1 MHHQTKCRESRE
13 KKCQAEGVPRTD
25 AVNGRDSQAV
35 RRRSYRLSLFFIAF
49 HSFRNFHR
57 PACPGSI
64 GMIYSFTFIHRLV
77 CDSGPFLFPSCNE
90 CHMGHGASN
99 AGQPVSISAQQRL
112 QRKLCFP
119 CPPSEQAPNDTM
131 INGHATCPIT
141 KRLWE
146 ISDLENHIRTYNN
159 TKMQNCLH
167 RTTGHK
173 QFK

>member
-77 CDSGPFLFPSCNE
+77 CDSGPFFFPKLQWMPHGPWSQQCRPASFHKCATKAAKETLFPMSSIREGSEWHNDQRSCHLPNHQE
-90 CHMGHGASN
+90 IMGN
-99 AGQPVSISAQQRL
+99 FRP
-112 QRKLCFP
+112 
-119 CPPSEQAPNDTM
+119 
-131 INGHATCPIT
+131 
-141 KRLWE
+141 WE
-146 ISDLENHIRTYNN
+146 SYPYI
-159 TKMQNCLH
+159 Q
-167 RTTGHK
+167 
-173 QFK
+173 